1 MEGETLGVAGGWAL
15 WRPARGGGGVERAR
29 ARERERERVARWDGP
44 VRPTEIQFSAYL
56 FQS

>member
-29 ARERERERVARWDGP
+29 ARERERESREMGWPCEAN
-44 VRPTEIQFSAYL
+44 
-56 FQS
+56 